1 MLLGSV
7 ATRVLEPYR
16 YVPMHVK
23 TEDEWRRQAPSLL
36 EALREFGGVMRSQP
50 FQNREG
56 LRGVSAFALYWF
68 LRQLTPTLVIEV

>member
-1 MLLGSV
+1 
-7 ATRVLEPYR
+7 
-16 YVPMHVK
+16 
-23 TEDEWRRQAPSLL
+23 
-36 EALREFGGVMRSQP
+36 MRSQP